1 MSTQLIVYPQNHEGY
16 SSTFSTGPAVE
27 YLVDGINFTTINT
40 SASCD
45 SNAVLS
51 QVPLE
56 CINAENVSSGIIVNT
71 WYRFRSITPTPDLP
85 TRVSNN
91 LVLYTASSLSVEGV
105 YQRLDGLTVGQIYNV
120 TINYLALPSAST
132 LKCFIYYGISP
143 QQVTFTASAQ
153 AASGSTQLTMS
164 FAADSPQNIIS
175 IQLTGI
181 TDDSMTITTT
191 TITTGVISPSGVYT
205 DLIDGQV
212 ICDLYE
218 EEDIPLTLSMDE
230 FKNVAEQVKSY
241 SKDFNLPATKRNNR
255 IFNNM
260 FEITRTDDGLIFN
273 PQVVTKCV
281 LKQDGFI
288 IFEGFLRMTDI
299 KDKEGEISY
308 NVNLYSEVVALSE
321 VLGESTFDDLSFSE
335 LEHEYTISNIQDS
348 WESTNPGAGLTLT
361 NSLPTTSFA
370 YDSVTGVDNTQVLK
384 YPFVDWNH
392 QLVVGTN
399 GPTLVNLESAFRPF
413 IQLKY
418 LINKIFAGT
427 NQFTYTSAFFDSTE
441 FEKLFMDFNWGGN
454 ENGASSKL
462 IGDNARE
469 PTAGYYL
476 QTGGW
481 KPVPF
486 DTSISGNST
495 YWSTVTDRFTSSVNN
510 LDFNGSININVQ
522 QTLII
527 SNVKLRVA
535 HYDVYGNFIQEWG
548 YKDVLLIPGA
558 IANLSITIFSTAL
571 AVGDYIQAEYK
582 AGNAFF
588 LLKTSSWFNMSWY
601 NVGAQTS
608 TLLTEIRGELG
619 QWEFLKGIMTMFN
632 LVSTADKDNPNNILI
647 EPYVDMFFE
656 NTNSGN
662 TSNLTLAA
670 RSIEHDWT
678 DKVDVSQM
686 ELKPLTDLEKTTT
699 FQFAEDDEDY
709 IFGVYKQANYGLLYG
724 SESLD
729 ASLSASNLNTL
740 FEGTKEITVEPFAAS
755 VVAPVMSTYL
765 DFVVPRIYTMDE
777 DGTPASFD
785 NMPRILYNNGVHVLA
800 TNTYRVL
807 AQNGDVEKTLNG
819 FLQFSHLSEIP
830 SISPTSANYYF
841 NNQWLITPN
850 VGDPPIDDL
859 YTTYWSPYINELYNA
874 DTRIMTLRVNLSSS
888 DIASFKFYD
897 TVMIKNRSFRVNYID
912 YKPNSLAK
920 VEFILLP

>member
-1 MSTQLIVYPQNHEGY
+1 MSLQLTLYPQNHEGY
-16 SSTFSTGPAVE
+16 SSSFSTGASSQWI
-27 YLVDGINFTTINT
+27 VDGINFNTINT
-40 SASCD
+40 SASIT
-45 SNAVLS
+45 N
-51 QVPLE
+51 
-56 CINAENVSSGIIVNT
+56 SGTVADIITAQPASIVNT
-71 WYRFRSITPTPDLP
+71 WYRAREDAAIAYPTENNGNLEFNA
-85 TRVSNN
+85 VSTGKY
-91 LVLYTASSLSVEGV
+91 VSTV
-105 YQRLDGLTVGQIYNV
+105 YQRLDNLTVGQIYTV
-120 TINYLALPSAST
+120 TVNFASNTSGLGIATVINGTTLAGIQGGT
-132 LKCFIYYGISP
+132 LFGYNIT
-143 QQVTFTASAQ
+143 QTTFNFTAATIQDIFVLSW
-153 AASGSTQLTMS
+153 SD
-164 FAADSPQNIIS
+164 DSNYTLSIQNIS
-175 IQLTGI
+175 V
-181 TDDSMTITTT
+181 
-191 TITTGVISPSGVYT
+191 TTGVIVPTGVYT

-260 FEITRTDDGLIFN
+260 FEITRSDNKLIFN

-308 NVNLYSEVVALSE
+308 NVNLYSEVVALAE
-321 VLGESTFDDLSFSE
+321 VLGESTFGDLDFSE
-335 LEHEYTISNIQDS
+335 LDHSYTITNIQDS
-348 WESTNPGAGLTLT
+348 WESTGAGDGLTLT
-361 NSLPTTSFA
+361 NPLPTTSFA

-392 QLVVGTN
+392 QLLGYTV

-418 LINKIFAGT
+418 LINKIFAAT
-427 NQFTYTSAFFDSTE
+427 NQFTYTSAFFDSAE

-454 ENGASSKL
+454 ENGASPTV
-462 IGDNARE
+462 IGNNSRQSI
-469 PTAGYYL
+469 TSTLG
-476 QTGGW
+476 TGGYNA
-481 KPVPF
+481 VQY
-486 DTSISGNST
+486 DTSISGNNT
-495 YWSTVTDRFTSSVNN
+495 YWSTTLSRFTSPVNN
-510 LDFNGSININVQ
+510 LNFIAAVQ
-522 QTLII
+522 IKALALLPGTIEM
-527 SNVKLRVA
+527 RFA
-535 HYDVYGNFIQEWG
+535 HYDVNGNFIQEWG
-548 YKDVLLIPGA
+548 YKKELMIIGFTATLTTA
-558 IANLSITIFSTAL
+558 FSTVMA
-571 AVGDYIQAEYK
+571 AGDYIQGETK
-582 AGNAFF
+582 RSLISSFQ
-588 LLKTSSWFNMSWY
+588 LRDTSYFNMNWFSF
-601 NVGAQTS
+601 GSQTS

-619 QWEFLKGIMTMFN
+619 QWDFLKGIMTMFN

-686 ELKPLTDLEKTTT
+686 ELKPLTDLDKITT

-709 IFGVYKQANYGLLYG
+709 IFWVYKQANYGLLYG
-724 SESLD
+724 SESID

-740 FEGTKEITVEPFAAS
+740 FKGTKEITVEPFAAS
-755 VVAPVMSTYL
+755 VVAPLMSQYL
-765 DFVVPRIYTMDE
+765 DFVVPRIYTRDE
-777 DGTPASFD
+777 DGVCASFD

-800 TNTYRVL
+800 TNSYKVP
-807 AQNGDVEKTLNG
+807 AQNGDVAKTLTG

-830 SISPTSANYYF
+830 SVSATSTNYYF
-841 NNQWLITPN
+841 NNHKLVSSN

-874 DTRIMTLRVNLSSS
+874 DTRVMTLRINLSSS

-897 TVMIKNRSFRVNYID
+897 TVFIKNRSFRVNYID
-912 YKPNSLAK
+912 YKPNSLSK

>member
-1 MSTQLIVYPQNHEGY
+1 MSLQLVLYPQNHEGY
-16 SSTFSTGPAVE
+16 SSTSSAGPALE
-27 YLVDGINFTTINT
+27 YIVDGINFSTIN
-40 SASCD
+40 
-45 SNAVLS
+45 
-51 QVPLE
+51 
-56 CINAENVSSGIIVNT
+56 SSDAITNSGTLADILTAQPPNIVNT
-71 WYRFRSITPTPDLP
+71 WYRARENAAVAYPTSVTNSPVLDFNS
-85 TRVSNN
+85 VSAGK
-91 LVLYTASSLSVEGV
+91 YTTYV
-105 YQRLDGLTVGQIYNV
+105 YQRLDNLTVGQIYTV
-120 TINYLALPSAST
+120 TVNFQATNTSGAGLLTVLNGTTIQGIQGASV
-132 LKCFIYYGISP
+132 FYGYGIT
-143 QQVTFTASAQ
+143 QVTTTFTAET
-153 AASGSTQLTMS
+153 TQDIFIFTWEDDINNDL
-164 FAADSPQNIIS
+164 FINDIS
-175 IQLTGI
+175 V
-181 TDDSMTITTT
+181 TTA
-191 TITTGVISPSGVYT
+191 VVSPSGVYT

-260 FEITRTDDGLIFN
+260 FEVTRTDDGLIFN

-308 NVNLYSEVVALSE
+308 NVNLYSEVVALAE
-321 VLGESTFDDLSFSE
+321 VLGERTFDDLSFSE
-335 LEHEYTISNIQDS
+335 LEHSYTISNIQDS
-348 WESTNPGAGLTLT
+348 WESTGAGDGLTLT
-361 NSLPTTSFA
+361 NPLPTTSFA

-399 GPTLVNLESAFRPF
+399 GPTLANLESAFRPF

-427 NQFTYTSAFFDSTE
+427 NQFTYTSAFFDSAE

-454 ENGASSKL
+454 ENGASPTY
-462 IGDNARE
+462 IGHNNRE
-469 PTAGYYL
+469 SNLFPTYSLPSDWTA
-476 QTGGW
+476 
-481 KPVPF
+481 VPF
-486 DTSISGNST
+486 DLSVSGSSAL
-495 YWSTVTDRFTSSVNN
+495 WSTVTDRFTSPVNN
-510 LDFNGSININVQ
+510 LNFFAKGKIEALCV
-522 QTLII
+522 LPGY
-527 SNVKLRVA
+527 VEMRFA
-535 HYDVYGNFIQEWG
+535 HYDVNGNFIQEWG
-548 YKDVLLIPGA
+548 YKKELMIIGFTATLDIP
-558 IANLSITIFSTAL
+558 LFSTLIAS
-571 AVGDYIQAEYK
+571 GDYIQGETK
-582 AGNAFF
+582 RSSLSSFQ
-588 LLKTSSWFNMSWY
+588 LRDTSYFNMNWISF
-601 NVGAQTS
+601 GAQTS
-608 TLLTEIRGELG
+608 NFLTETRGELG
-619 QWEFLKGIMTMFN
+619 QWEFLKGIITMFN
-632 LVSTADKDNPNNILI
+632 LVSTVDKDNPNNILI

-686 ELKPLTDLEKTTT
+686 ELKPLIDLDKTTT
-699 FQFAEDDEDY
+699 FQFAEDNEDY
-709 IFGVYKQANYGLLYG
+709 IFGVYKEANYGLLYG
-724 SESLD
+724 SESFD
-729 ASLSASNLNTL
+729 ASLSASGLNTL
-740 FEGTKEITVEPFAAS
+740 FKGTKEITVEPFAAS
-755 VVAPVMSTYL
+755 VVAPLDSAYL
-765 DFVVPRIYTMDE
+765 DFVVPRIYTRGE
-777 DGTPASFD
+777 DGVTASFD
-785 NMPRILYNNGVHVLA
+785 NIPRILYNNGVHVLA
-800 TNTYRVL
+800 INTYKVL

-830 SISPTSANYYF
+830 SVSATSTNYYF
-841 NNQWLITPN
+841 NNQSLVSSN
-850 VGDPPIDDL
+850 VGVPPIDDL

-874 DTRIMTLRVNLSSS
+874 DTRTMTLRVNLNSS